1 MICIITQPG
10 YAVAHINLEYLLTQ
24 VLIYGCA
31 RMKITT
37 GAVDAAYSC
46 ECDMTLQSDGWKSG
60 VEVNQWPSK
69 NIYR

>member
-10 YAVAHINLEYLLTQ
+10 YAVAHINLEYLHTQ

-46 ECDMTLQSDGWKSG
+46 ECDMTL
-60 VEVNQWPSK
+60 
-69 NIYR
+69 